1 MINKHNSYCFRK
13 SFSFFLLLFSTIV
26 FSQNETN
33 HWYFGEN
40 AGMNFSDGL
49 FQVLSDGSMETP
61 AGCASISDKDGNLL
75 FYTNGRVVW
84 NKNHEI
90 IDDAFYLANEI
101 EDIQTTIIIPKP
113 NDETTYYI
121 FSAKENQVN
130 GLIRSSI
137 RFTPEFPLGYLDEEN
152 ILMEREPIS
161 RIAAIHHAESN
172 TIRLITFGKQENLP
186 DSPRNTF
193 RVYNITENGVAS
205 PQAYI
210 QDDHALGPKGTMK
223 ISPNGQRIAITD
235 FDNMLIYLYD
245 FNNEDVTFTLS
256 KKFSTTPRLG
266 LLINPY
272 GLEFSQN
279 SDVLYYSGNDNF
291 VVQVEL
297 NPVEDVYM
305 LPLFS
310 VPNAKS
316 MQLARNGKIYIAQG
330 SEDNPLARMSVINKP
345 HLPAEACDLQANSI
359 NLNPTKSTRGLP
371 IFVASFL
378 RNRIIIED
386 DCVDAIFNFELD
398 AYAPIQSVLWDF
410 GDGTTST
417 LMNPTHQ
424 FATSGM
430 HFIKA
435 TIVIND
441 YPVVLYKDL
450 EVYPLPSLD
459 PDQVLIQ
466 CDSDNDGVSFFNLEE
481 IGNKMNNPN
490 PDYEY
495 YFYKTLNDAT
505 LNTNQ
510 IEDHETYQNQTNPEE
525 IFVKIISPEGC
536 ESISNFFIEA
546 SYVVLDPISNMY
558 TCEDSD
564 LILNNGE
571 GTFNIGIKEDQIRSQ
586 FNIPSSSIVS
596 FFTSEQDA
604 QTKAN
609 QIEGRYHTTS
619 TAIIWVRIEN
629 DDFSCGGIGPI
640 QLIVNDEIVLD
651 IQERY
656 TICDPLMQPAIILDG
671 GIDNETWIWKKSPGG
686 VVSTSRLFSVTETGN
701 FSVSVTKTEN
711 GIQCSVTKSFIVRD
725 VSTPEFRTVTVNDN
739 QIYVAVTGNSLYE
752 FSINGFNYYGE
763 GTSYTFN
770 NVQPG
775 LHTIYVRDINKCEKP
790 LSTEVFIL
798 SFPKYFTPNGDGEND
813 YWKLSDE
820 VTNLYPDLKIYIYN
834 RYGILLFYMD
844 YNNLL
849 KGWDGN
855 FNGKPLPSSDYWYS
869 VYFEDGRNLK
879 GHFSL
884 KR

>member
-1 MINKHNSYCFRK
+1 MINKPNSYCFRK

-130 GLIRSSI
+130 GLIRSII
-137 RFTPEFPLGYLDEEN
+137 RFTPEFPLGYLEEQN
-152 ILMEREPIS
+152 ILMERNPIS

-172 TIRLITFGKQENLP
+172 TIRLITFGKEENLA

-193 RVYNITENGVAS
+193 RIYNITENGISS
-205 PQAYI
+205 PQTFI
-210 QDDHALGPKGTMK
+210 QDNHALGPKGTMK

-235 FDNMLIYLYD
+235 FDNREIYLYD
-245 FNNEDVTFTLS
+245 FDNDNASIILS

-297 NPVEDVYM
+297 NPIEEPYL
-305 LPLFS
+305 LPLFI
-310 VPNAKS
+310 VPDAKS

-359 NLNPTKSTRGLP
+359 NLNPSRSTRGLP

-424 FATSGM
+424 FSTSGM

-855 FNGKPLPSSDYWYS
+855 FNGKPLPSSDY
-869 VYFEDGRNLK
+869 
-879 GHFSL
+879 
-884 KR
+884 

>member
-1 MINKHNSYCFRK
+1 
-13 SFSFFLLLFSTIV
+13 
-26 FSQNETN
+26 
-33 HWYFGEN
+33 
-40 AGMNFSDGL
+40 MNFSDGL
-49 FQVLSDGSMETP
+49 FQVLNDGSMDTP

-84 NKNHEI
+84 NRNHEI
-90 IDDAFYLANEI
+90 IEDAFYLANEI

-113 NDETTYYI
+113 NDESTYYI

-130 GLIRSSI
+130 GLIHSII
-137 RFTPEFPLGYLDEEN
+137 RFTPEFPLGYLEEQN

-172 TIRLITFGKQENLP
+172 TIRLITFGKEENTAI
-186 DSPRNTF
+186 SPRNTF
-193 RVYNITENGVAS
+193 RVYNITENGISA
-205 PQAYI
+205 PQVYT
-210 QDDHALGPKGTMK
+210 QDDQALGPKGTMK
-223 ISPNGQRIAITD
+223 ISPNGERIAVTD
-235 FDNMLIYLYD
+235 YDNMLIYLYD
-245 FNNEDVTFTLS
+245 FNNENNTFSLS

-279 SDVLYYSGNDNF
+279 SDVLYYSGNNF

-297 NPVEDVYM
+297 NPIEEPYL
-305 LPLFS
+305 LPLFT

-330 SEDNPLARMSVINKP
+330 TEDNPSGRISVINKP
-345 HLPAEACDLQANSI
+345 HLPAEACDFQENAVS
-359 NLNPTKSTRGLP
+359 LNPNKSTRGLP

-424 FATSGM
+424 FSTSGM

-459 PDQVLIQ
+459 PNQVLIQ

-505 LNTNQ
+505 LDTNQ
-510 IEDHETYQNQTNPEE
+510 IEGHETYQNQTNPEE
-525 IFVKIISPEGC
+525 IFVKIISLEGC
-536 ESISNFFIEA
+536 ESISNFFIES
-546 SYVVLDPISNMY
+546 SYIVLDPIANMY
-558 TCEDSD
+558 ICEDSD
-564 LILNNGE
+564 NVLNNGE
-571 GTFNIGIKEDQIRSQ
+571 GTFNIGFKEDEIRNL
-586 FNIPSSSIVS
+586 FGIPLSSTVS
-596 FFTSEQDA
+596 FFESEQDA

-609 QIEGRYHTTS
+609 PIEGRYFTTS
-619 TAIIWVRIEN
+619 TTTIWVRIEN

-651 IQERY
+651 IQESY
-656 TICDPLMQPAIILDG
+656 IICDPLIQPAPVLDG
-671 GIDNETWIWKKSPGG
+671 GIANNTWIWRNSAGI
-686 VVSTSRLFSVTETGN
+686 VLSNSRQFTLTESGNYSVT
-701 FSVSVTKTEN
+701 VTKTQN
-711 GIQCSVTKSFIVRD
+711 GIQCTVTKNFSVRNTY
-725 VSTPEFRTVTVNDN
+725 TPVFRVVTVDDN
-739 QIYVAVTGNSLYE
+739 QIYVSVTGFSLYE

-763 GTSYTFN
+763 GTSYTFT
-770 NVQPG
+770 NVPPG
-775 LHTIYVRDINKCEKP
+775 LYTVYVRDINKCETP
-790 LSTEVFIL
+790 ISTEVFIL

-844 YNNLL
+844 SNNILN
-849 KGWDGN
+849 GWDGT
-855 FNGKPLPSSDYWYS
+855 FNGKSLPASDYWYS
-869 VYFEDGRNLK
+869 VYFDDGRNMK